1 MIYYGAVGHGKGLVD
16 AASGF
21 EVKDLLRK
29 AIIVEDWFFNSSS
42 NIVEFLGER
51 MGSEKK
57 VHVN

>member
-16 AASGF
+16 AACGF
-21 EVKDLLRK
+21 GVKDLLRK
-29 AIIVEDWFFNSSS
+29 AIIIEDWFFNSSS
-42 NIVEFLGER
+42 DIVEFLGER